1 MSIHMTDMLYHMSR
15 QALPLFRKQLG
26 RTMRKA
32 RLATYGPVLQHCADA
47 ARVGQSQISRWER
60 GEALPRLDQ
69 LVAFA
74 NSCGTTV
81 DALLGG
87 LSKPRAEQLL
97 LGLDVEA
104 RTLVVELVHYLR
116 RAS

>member
-1 MSIHMTDMLYHMSR
+1 MLIGMGR
-15 QALPLFRKQLG
+15 QGPPLFRKQLG
-26 RTMRKA
+26 RTIRKA
-32 RLATYGPVLQHCADA
+32 RLATFGPVQQRCADA
-47 ARVGQSQISRWER
+47 VRIEQSQISRWER

-69 LVAFA
+69 LMAFA

-116 RAS
+116 RAG